1 MNVIHEV
8 ATLTSKGQVTLP
20 KSIRQAL
27 GLDSGSRIAF
37 DLQGTQVLVSRA
49 DEPGHVDPAI
59 TGLLALIEKDIQNG
73 RNLSALPEGA
83 VAAMLPALDRSL
95 DLDAD
100 IDGDVDL

>member
-37 DLQGTQVLVSRA
+37 DLQGTQVVVSRA

-73 RNLSALPEGA
+73 RSLSALPPGLA
-83 VAAMLPALDRSL
+83 SAMLAALDRPV
-95 DLDAD
+95 DPDAD
-100 IDGDVDL
+100 IDGEVDL